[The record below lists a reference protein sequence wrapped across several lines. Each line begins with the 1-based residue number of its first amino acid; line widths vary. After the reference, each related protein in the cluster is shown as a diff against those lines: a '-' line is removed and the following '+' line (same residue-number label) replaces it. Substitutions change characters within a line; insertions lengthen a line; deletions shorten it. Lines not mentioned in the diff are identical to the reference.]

1 MSADSTSTTTMATL
15 ITIMVT
21 AKPLGRISRNE
32 QSLSWLQE
40 LDQELITGMSY
51 EGNSPLFYSNFF
63 FRNAIYLSFFLI
75 NIFTSFGKA

>member
-21 AKPLGRISRNE
+21 AKPLGRISRNDE
-32 QSLSWLQE
+32 SLSWLQE

-51 EGNSPLFYSNFF
+51 EGNSPLFYFNFLF
-63 FRNAIYLSFFLI
+63 QNDMYLSLLI
-75 NIFTSFGKA
+75 F